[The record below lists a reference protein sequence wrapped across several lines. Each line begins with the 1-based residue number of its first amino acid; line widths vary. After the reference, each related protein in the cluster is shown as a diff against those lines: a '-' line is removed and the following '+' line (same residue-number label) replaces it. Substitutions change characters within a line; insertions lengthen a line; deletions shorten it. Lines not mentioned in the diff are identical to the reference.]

1 MLVNCST
8 SESVRST
15 RWLLCVIVAT
25 MMGNAAGPGRRSPMS
40 SRFTLIAFC
49 LNGLLKAIGMQARRN
64 TWTPF
69 ETDKGRPRG
78 KTNRLRGKRQAGSSM
93 RRRRGEDEDE
103 DEEEEEG
110 LNGGGL
116 NSPFGLSGLPGLPS
130 EPSLSGLPSVVFRR
144 PRRFSKSISATRSS
158 NGIGRNGC
166 CRQRRMRLAGSRL
179 RWGQRAALHLRCIGD
194 ASGSSLI
201 SRFSISVFCPPRI
214 HED

>member
-1 MLVNCST
+1 
-8 SESVRST
+8 
-15 RWLLCVIVAT
+15 
-25 MMGNAAGPGRRSPMS
+25 
-40 SRFTLIAFC
+40 
-49 LNGLLKAIGMQARRN
+49 
-64 TWTPF
+64 
-69 ETDKGRPRG
+69 
-78 KTNRLRGKRQAGSSM
+78 M

-179 RWGQRAALHLRCIGD
+179 RWGQRAALHLRPVFPSPSFALPASTKIDITAARGFGIG
-194 ASGSSLI
+194 
-201 SRFSISVFCPPRI
+201 
-214 HED
+214 